1 MPGVIAL
8 GQTAALFNI
17 PLDRA
22 QRKIANILDAVNYAQ
37 SDLTK
42 TAGLLFGHSLWTLQS
57 DEEKEADYEEQ
68 KARRKLIKKETKET
82 EEKKDMSSGE
92 IRRYDLKKMKKQE
105 QVDILFNKYKLS
117 KKQINRLTKE
127 EDRINKIMSLEALNK
142 SKKRKDSLK

>member
-1 MPGVIAL
+1 MKS
-8 GQTAALFNI
+8 
-17 PLDRA
+17 
-22 QRKIANILDAVNYAQ
+22 RKHV
-37 SDLTK
+37 
-42 TAGLLFGHSLWTLQS
+42 
-57 DEEKEADYEEQ
+57 E
-68 KARRKLIKKETKET
+68 KLIKKETKET